1 MRTVLTATCLAMLL
15 AGGCAR
21 HATPIATRAQL
32 SPAEKDFEALWQ
44 ASLHTLQRYRF
55 VIDRTDRRAGV
66 IETFPMT
73 AQQWFEFW
81 RKDAV
86 TCYDLAEGSLQGVTR
101 RARVRIAPEQ
111 PATAAAPTTQ
121 PAPPRGYRL
130 SVEVVVAREGEEI
143 SITETIDGYNMFI
156 LPGREESAR
165 HHLQEL
171 GRIPEEEAGG
181 KEEKPAGRVI
191 TQDRALANRI
201 TRDIRRAVSDEL
213 ARLQ

>member
-1 MRTVLTATCLAMLL
+1 MRTVLTATCLAVLL
-15 AGGCAR
+15 AGGCV
-21 HATPIATRAQL
+21 HHTTPVAPRAQL

-44 ASLHTLQRYRF
+44 ASLHTLRRYHF
-55 VIDRTDRRAGV
+55 VVDRTDRRAGV

-86 TCYDLAEGSLQGVTR
+86 TGYDLVEGSLQGVTR

-111 PATAAAPTTQ
+111 PATAAAATTQ
-121 PAPPRGYRL
+121 PAQPTRYRL
-130 SVEVVVAREGEEI
+130 SVEVVVAREGEDI
-143 SITETIDGYNMFI
+143 AITETVDGYNMFI

-171 GRIPEEEAGG
+171 GRLAEEDADG
-181 KEEKPAGRVI
+181 KEEKPAPRTI
-191 TQDRALANRI
+191 AQDRSLANRI
-201 TRDIRRAVSDEL
+201 TRDIRRAVSREL
-213 ARLQ
+213 AKLQ